1 MGNQITLFDQLPI
14 SAPKVRLPHR
24 QPGQRPLRHRRV
36 HVERALPRA
45 LAPRAAH
52 APIQVGHPRPRSPAR
67 GDPARVRE
75 ARDAA
80 APECGDGRPRAA
92 HPSHRQMQALLP
104 LHSRDGLLGV
114 LICILKDEDLIF
126 L

>member
-1 MGNQITLFDQLPI
+1 
-14 SAPKVRLPHR
+14 
-24 QPGQRPLRHRRV
+24 
-36 HVERALPRA
+36 VERALPRA

-52 APIQVGHPRPRSPAR
+52 APIQVGHPTTLRPPAR

-75 ARDAA
+75 ARDPV
-80 APECGDGRPRAA
+80 APERGDGRPRAA

-114 LICILKDEDLIF
+114 LICILRDEDLIF